1 MKRVLIVIGVVLVV
15 LIGAGGAFFGS
26 VFGGMKELVDGAEL
40 PGGARVV
47 KDGYVGVFVLPVND
61 NEVALIDAGNDA
73 NGVAILNE
81 LKRRGVGPEAVKA
94 IFLTHGHPDHVA
106 ACHLF
111 PKAEVMAMP
120 ADAPLAAGTE
130 RGKGFL
136 PSKFE
141 MPAEKRCKVTHELS
155 DGETVT
161 VGKVDVKA
169 YATPGHTGGSVSY
182 LANEVLYLGDN
193 ASVTSDGAIRAA
205 PGPFSDD
212 TQQNRNSLVAL
223 AQKLKAEGASVK
235 KLAPAHSGQGDGL
248 DPLLAFKGL

>member
-15 LIGAGGAFFGS
+15 LIGGVAAFMGS
-26 VFGGMKELVDGAEL
+26 IFGGLKELVDGAEL

-47 KDGYVGVFVLPVND
+47 KDGYVAVFVLPTND
-61 NEVALIDAGNDA
+61 KEVALIDAGDDA
-73 NGVAILNE
+73 KGTAILNE
-81 LKRRGVGPEAVKA
+81 LKRRGIEPDGVKA

-120 ADAPLAAGTE
+120 ADVPLAAGTQ

-136 PSKFE
+136 PSKLD

-182 LANEVLYLGDN
+182 LAGEVLYLGDN
-193 ASVTSDGAIRAA
+193 ASVTSDGAIRPA
-205 PGPFSDD
+205 PTPFSDD
-212 TQQNRNSLVAL
+212 PEQNRTSLVAL

-248 DPLLAFKGL
+248 EPLANFKAQ